1 MLFGSKKLLGLDI
14 GTNSI
19 KIAELEVTGNA
30 VTLVN
35 FGFLPTPINAM
46 APEEIKDVYA
56 LGSAISS
63 LISEMKTKR
72 KSVCVG
78 LSGTSVIIRKITM
91 PKMEEK
97 LLKEQIKF
105 EAEQY
110 IPFDINNISLTHVVL
125 NKMSQGSTM
134 DILLVAAQNE
144 IITQYMSLIE
154 NANLKSSIMD
164 VTGFAL
170 SNIFE
175 YNYGKSVE
183 QNIGIF
189 NFGSSVTNFVVISQ
203 GEVVFCRDILVG
215 GSNYT
220 NEISK
225 NLGISVNEAEA
236 LKVSASSK
244 KDVPEEVNMH
254 IQITTDSIIEEIK
267 NSLDLLNVSTNG
279 LTVSRFYYTGGAS
292 ATFGLIESL
301 NKSTGVPFEHLNPF
315 RKIQANNKKFSTAFV
330 KQIGQFAAVSLGL
343 GLRQVDDNDKN

>member
-19 KIAELEVTGNA
+19 KIAELEVTGNSA
-30 VTLVN
+30 SLVN
-35 FGFLPTPINAM
+35 FGFLSTPINSV

-63 LISEMKTKR
+63 LVSEMKTKR
-72 KSVCVG
+72 KTVCVG

-91 PKMEEK
+91 PKMEDK

-125 NKMSQGSTM
+125 NKMSQGPTM
-134 DILLVAAQNE
+134 DVLLVAAQNE
-144 IITQYMSLIE
+144 IMTQYMSLIE

-164 VTGFAL
+164 VAGFAL
-170 SNIFE
+170 ANVFE
-175 YNYGKSVE
+175 FNYGKSPE
-183 QNIGIF
+183 PNIGIF
-189 NFGSSVTNFVVISQ
+189 NFGASVTNFVVISH

-215 GSNYT
+215 GANYT

-279 LTVSRFYYTGGAS
+279 ISVSKFYYTGGAS
-292 ATFGLIESL
+292 STFGLIESL

-315 RKIQANNKKFSTAFV
+315 KKIQANGKKFSAAFV
-330 KQIGQFAAVSLGL
+330 KQIGQFSAVSLGL

>member
-19 KIAELEVTGNA
+19 KIAELEMTGNA
-30 VTLVN
+30 ATLVN

-134 DILLVAAQNE
+134 DVLLVAAQNE

-175 YNYGKSVE
+175 YNYGKPVE

-189 NFGSSVTNFVVISQ
+189 NFGASVTNFVVISQ

-215 GSNYT
+215 GANYT

-225 NLGISVNEAEA
+225 NLGISANEAEA
-236 LKVSASSK
+236 LKVSASTK

-279 LTVSRFYYTGGAS
+279 ISVSRFYYTGGAS
-292 ATFGLIESL
+292 STFGLIESL

-315 RKIQANNKKFSTAFV
+315 RKIQANSKKFSTAFV

>member
-1 MLFGSKKLLGLDI
+1 
-14 GTNSI
+14 
-19 KIAELEVTGNA
+19 
-30 VTLVN
+30 
-35 FGFLPTPINAM
+35 
-46 APEEIKDVYA
+46 
-56 LGSAISS
+56 
-63 LISEMKTKR
+63 
-72 KSVCVG
+72 
-78 LSGTSVIIRKITM
+78 
-91 PKMEEK
+91 
-97 LLKEQIKF
+97 
-105 EAEQY
+105 
-110 IPFDINNISLTHVVL
+110 
-125 NKMSQGSTM
+125 
-134 DILLVAAQNE
+134 
-144 IITQYMSLIE
+144 MSLIE

-175 YNYGKSVE
+175 YNYGKPVE

-189 NFGSSVTNFVVISQ
+189 NFGASVKNFVVISQ

-215 GSNYT
+215 GANYT

-225 NLGISVNEAEA
+225 NLGISANEAEA
-236 LKVSASSK
+236 LKVSATSK

-315 RKIQANNKKFSTAFV
+315 RKIQANSKKFSTAFV